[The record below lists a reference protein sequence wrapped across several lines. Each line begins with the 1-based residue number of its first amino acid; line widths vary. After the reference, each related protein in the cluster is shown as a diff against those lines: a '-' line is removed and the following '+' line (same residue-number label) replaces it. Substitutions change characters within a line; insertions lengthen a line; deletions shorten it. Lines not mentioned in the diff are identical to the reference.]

1 MRIALVVPHVFM
13 HEDILPHVIFS
24 PGRLAIALADG
35 LVGLGHDVELYTPGP
50 VATRAHNVTADLAL
64 FERELEARGDS
75 YMDLLKKHPLTF
87 ITLARQV
94 QAELVARAYG
104 GDYDVVHVYANEE
117 EVGLVMAGLAKP
129 PVVLTHHDPFNFLVR
144 YRSVMPKYRHLNWIS
159 LSLAQQR
166 GMPADTNWVG
176 NIYHGLDPQAFRPV
190 DQPTGDYALYLGR
203 IIEPKGVHLAIAA
216 AREAG
221 MKLVLAGK
229 HYAGAKDRYWTERI
243 EAELGPE
250 VVYVGHIGDEA
261 RKCELLANARALI
274 VPSTFEEPFGM
285 VMIEALAC
293 GTPVVGWPA
302 GAIPEVVRDGVTG
315 FVTDDLADGLRRV
328 GVIDRTACRA
338 DFEARFTLERMVRE
352 HVAVYESVARG

>member
-24 PGRLAIALADG
+24 PGRLAISLADG
-35 LVGLGHDVELYTPGP
+35 LVGLGHEVDLYTPGP
-50 VATRAHNVTADLAL
+50 VATQAQNVTADLSL

-94 QAELVARAYG
+94 QAELIARAYA

-117 EVGLVMAGLAKP
+117 ETGLVMAGLAKP
-129 PVVLTHHDPFNFLVR
+129 AVVFTHHDPFNFLVR
-144 YRSVMPKYRHLNWIS
+144 YRSIMPKYRHLNWTS
-159 LSLAQQR
+159 LSLAQRR
-166 GMPADTNWVG
+166 GMPADTHWVG
-176 NIYHGLDPQAFRPV
+176 NIYHGLDSEAFRPV
-190 DQPTGDYALYLGR
+190 ARPAGDYVLYMGR

-216 AREAG
+216 ARQAG
-221 MKLVLAGK
+221 VRLIMAGK

-243 EAELGPE
+243 EPELGPDLE
-250 VVYVGHIGDEA
+250 YVGYVGDDELK
-261 RKCELLANARALI
+261 RDLLANAAALV

-302 GAIPEVVRDGVTG
+302 GAIPEVVRDGITG
-315 FVTDDLADGLRRV
+315 FVTEDLAGGLRRV
-328 GVIDRTACRA
+328 GRIDRRACRQ
-338 DFEARFTLERMVRE
+338 
-352 HVAVYESVARG
+352 